1 MVRPPRRRS
10 RLRRERQVGSATVE
24 LAILMPII
32 MTAVLFVVGV
42 ARVMVAAHA
51 TQWAAVDASRA
62 ASIARQAG
70 TAAGD
75 GDRAAE
81 AALSNQN
88 LHCAETAV
96 DVDTSQFATPVGQRA
111 QVVVTVTCVVD
122 LGDVSGL
129 TGLPGR
135 FTVTKT
141 ARSPIDTYRGR
152 EQ

>member
-1 MVRPPRRRS
+1 MRLLRRRS
-10 RLRRERQVGSATVE
+10 CQEWQVGSATVE

-51 TQWAAVDASRA
+51 TQWAAVDAARA
-62 ASIARQAG
+62 ASLARDAG
-70 TAAGD
+70 GATGD
-75 GDRAAE
+75 GNRAAE
-81 AALSNQN
+81 AALSTQN

-96 DVDTSQFATPVGQRA
+96 SVDTSQFATPVGQRA